1 MSVTDILK
9 SEFNILKTD
18 LITQYDAQGMRASG
32 RTANSLEVIASGLNV
47 KLLGSDVFEQLEYG
61 RSPNNGSSGKSWD
74 DSVGDIEQ
82 WIRDKGLESKLT
94 GKMTISTLAFLIARK
109 IWRQGWDRKNFG
121 GVELISKVVTA
132 ERIQDILD
140 KVGTVVLAEFQSEI
154 SNLFKTQLA

>member
-18 LITQYDAQGMRASG
+18 LIVQYDAQGMRASG
-32 RTANSLEVIASGLNV
+32 RWGESLEVVASGLNV
-47 KLLGSDVFEQLEYG
+47 KLLGLKYSEQLETG
-61 RSPNNGSSGKSWD
+61 RRAGKQPPSQ
-74 DSVGDIEQ
+74 VIEQ
-82 WIRDKGLESKLT
+82 WIRDKGIDSKLT

-109 IWRQGWDRKNFG
+109 IGREGWDRKNFG

-140 KVGTVVLAEFQSEI
+140 KVGTVVLSEFQSEI